1 MEYLIYVS
9 LILITLI
16 CLWALISIPKNY
28 LFKSLLIPA
37 MLIVAV
43 SMWYTYQAV
52 LGYGTEFKPDKKVMY
67 HAYVADKENDKIYI
81 LLSAAGDGEP
91 RLHIYPYSAELE
103 EQLQGAEQKN
113 QEGVVVVAE
122 IKALQSDQGSRRFES
137 DEKWVF
143 YELPPTEWMPK
154 K

>member
-37 MLIVAV
+37 MLLVAV

-52 LGYGTEFKPDKKVMY
+52 LGFGTEFKPDKKVMY
-67 HAYVADKENDKIYI
+67 HAYVADKENEKIYI

-103 EQLQGAEQKN
+103 EQLEGAEEKN
-113 QEGVVVVAE
+113 QQGVVVVAE
-122 IKALQSDQGSRRFES
+122 IKLQDVPGSRRFETN
-137 DEKWVF
+137 EKWVF
-143 YELPPTEWMPK
+143 YEMPPTEWMPK
-154 K
+154 E

>member
-67 HAYVADKENDKIYI
+67 HAHVADKTNGKIYI

-103 EQLQGAEQKN
+103 EQLVGADEKN
-113 QEGVVVVAE
+113 QQGVVVIAE
-122 IKALQSDQGSRRFES
+122 IKLQDTQGSRRFETN
-137 DEKWVF
+137 EKWLF

>member
-1 MEYLIYVS
+1 
-9 LILITLI
+9 
-16 CLWALISIPKNY
+16 
-28 LFKSLLIPA
+28 

-43 SMWYTYQAV
+43 SMWYTYDAI
-52 LGYGTEFKPDKKVMY
+52 LGYGTEFKPTERVMY
-67 HAYVADKENDKIYI
+67 HTHVADKENSKIYI
-81 LLSAAGDGEP
+81 LLTTAGDGEP

-103 EQLQGAEQKN
+103 EQLIGAQNKS
-113 QEGVVVVAE
+113 QEGVVVVA
-122 IKALQSDQGSRRFES
+122 KLQLMREQGDRRFES